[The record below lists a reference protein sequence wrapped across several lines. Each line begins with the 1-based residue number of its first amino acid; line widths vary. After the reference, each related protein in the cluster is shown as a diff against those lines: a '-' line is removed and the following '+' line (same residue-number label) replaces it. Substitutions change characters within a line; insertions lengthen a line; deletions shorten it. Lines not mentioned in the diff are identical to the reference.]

1 MSSYREMARSGA
13 SKQARA
19 LYLELRAP
27 GLEVRAENDTSG
39 LANYR
44 IVVGGLSSLSPVHA
58 DRLIRRVEANELGLA
73 RVLLERWN
81 PDLHAIRTEGR
92 LA

>member
-19 LYLELRAP
+19 LYLELRAL
-27 GLEVRAENDTSG
+27 GLEVRADDDTSG
-39 LANYR
+39 PANYR

-58 DRLIRRVEANELGLA
+58 DRLIRRVEANEIGLA
-73 RVLLERWN
+73 RACVHSSPRCNGPESSSL
-81 PDLHAIRTEGR
+81 
-92 LA
+92 

>member
-1 MSSYREMARSGA
+1 MSSYARMARHR
-13 SKQARA
+13 KQARA
-19 LYLELRAP
+19 LYLELRAL
-27 GLEVRAENDTSG
+27 GLEVRAEDDASG

-58 DRLIRRVEANELGLA
+58 DRLMRRVEANEIGLA

-81 PDLHAIRTEGR
+81 PDLHAVRTEGR
-92 LA
+92 LT

>member
-1 MSSYREMARSGA
+1 MSSYREMARHR
-13 SKQARA
+13 KQARA
-19 LYLELRAP
+19 LYLELRSL
-27 GLEVRAENDTSG
+27 GLEVRVEDYSG
-39 LANYR
+39 DPANYR

-58 DRLIRRVEANELGLA
+58 DRLMRRVEANELGIA

-81 PDLHAIRTEGR
+81 PDLHAVRTEGR

>member
-19 LYLELRAP
+19 LYLELRAL
-27 GLEVRAENDTSG
+27 GLEVRAEDDASG

-58 DRLIRRVEANELGLA
+58 DRLMHRVEANEIGLA

>member
-1 MSSYREMARSGA
+1 MSSYAEMSRYR
-13 SKQARA
+13 KQARA
-19 LYLELRAP
+19 LYLELRAL
-27 GLEVRAENDTSG
+27 GLEVRAEDDTSG

-58 DRLIRRVEANELGLA
+58 DHLMRRVEANELGLA

-81 PDLHAIRTEGR
+81 PDLHAVRTEGR
-92 LA
+92 LS